1 MKKLFLYIFL
11 GLFLTSNSFSNIK
24 DFQLEGMSI
33 GDSFLDYYTK
43 ETQKELKLIYNKN
56 TEITSVKF
64 KDSDFETYDE
74 VQVSFKG
81 INQTIVSVSGIFYV
95 PISKTRK
102 KFDECLKMQV
112 KITESLKSL
121 KPIKIEYGSI
131 VKPTSED
138 FATTKINELLL
149 SKNASAKVTCYDF
162 SLHQEK
168 KYNWKD
174 ALVVSID
181 KKKLN

>member
-149 SKNASAKVTCYDF
+149 HCFITI
-162 SLHQEK
+162 
-168 KYNWKD
+168 YNF
-174 ALVVSID
+174 
-181 KKKLN
+181 NN